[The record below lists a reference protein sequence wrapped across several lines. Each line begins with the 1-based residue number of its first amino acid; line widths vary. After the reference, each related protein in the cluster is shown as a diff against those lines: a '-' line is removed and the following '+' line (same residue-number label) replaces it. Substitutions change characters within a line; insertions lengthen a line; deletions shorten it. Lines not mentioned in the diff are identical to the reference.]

1 MVLVPPAPLR
11 QADETAAWGA
21 SQVEG
26 CAGAHGLAEVP
37 CMPLNR
43 LVLVPAVGS
52 VAQREVRNVR
62 LYPTVGSIS
71 QLGASDSE

>member
-1 MVLVPPAPLR
+1 
-11 QADETAAWGA
+11 
-21 SQVEG
+21 
-26 CAGAHGLAEVP
+26 
-37 CMPLNR
+37 MPLNR